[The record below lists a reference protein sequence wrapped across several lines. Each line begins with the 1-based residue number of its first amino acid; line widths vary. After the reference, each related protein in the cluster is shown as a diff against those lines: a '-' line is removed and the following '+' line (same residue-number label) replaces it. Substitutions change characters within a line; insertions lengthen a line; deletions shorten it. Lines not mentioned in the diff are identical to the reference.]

1 MLLVQS
7 ALELTHEQVPRDLPQ
22 GEAAL
27 DEALVKSVLDGCMK
41 RRRFSST
48 P

>member
-7 ALELTHEQVPRDLPQ
+7 GLALTHEKVSRYLPQ

-27 DEALVKSVLDGCMK
+27 DEAFVKSVLDGCMK
-41 RRRFSST
+41 RRRFSRT